1 MRRLFRLP
9 GRSTDIAREVDGEL
23 RFHLDMRAQEL
34 MDAGMGP
41 QAARLAALQSF
52 GDLPTIAAECRTIS
66 TRGARARARR
76 ALMTGLLHDLRF
88 ALRSL
93 RKSPGF
99 TLVSVLTLALGIGAN
114 TAVFSMIRGVLLRP
128 LPYEHGERLVYLRQ
142 PAPLGGVPN
151 AQFSPLELA
160 DYRQRSRAME
170 SLVEYHSMP
179 FILLGQGE
187 PRRVQTGVVS
197 ANFFDVLGVRPLRGR
212 AFRPG
217 EDQPSAEPVLVLSY
231 GFWMNRLGGDPAIVG
246 KTFEMN
252 DRIHTVIGVLPP
264 VPQYPA
270 ENDVYMPSSS
280 CPFRMGQFTLNTR
293 TARMLHI
300 FGRMA
305 PGMTVAQ
312 AQTELEG
319 IAGTLRSEYPA
330 SYPSGQGFTI
340 SATSL
345 HDELTKDARPTL
357 LLLIGTTAFVL
368 LIACANIANLTLARL
383 TRRSREMALRAAL
396 GADRV
401 RLFRQMLTE
410 SGLLALAGGALGLA
424 LAAATMRLLTGFAA
438 RFTPRASEIAL
449 DGEVLAF
456 TLVVCVLTGLAFAVL
471 PALPARANLVAAL
484 KEGGAAVSGGGSS
497 RIRAALVVAQV
508 AVSMVLLI
516 GAGLMLRSLLELQ
529 SVNPGFDSQRVLTM
543 TMDLNWSRYTSN
555 DLILG
560 FHDRLNA
567 RLTGQPGVV
576 STASTLTFPLDGH
589 RRFNV
594 SFLIEGQP
602 PAEDGAQPL
611 GDLRSASPEYFP
623 TLGIPLV
630 TGRLFTPSDGPKSPQ
645 VAIVNQTLAR
655 RYFPTETAVGKRI
668 SADTGE
674 TWITIVGVVG
684 DVRHYGLQSEPT
696 DEVYLPFAQLPIR
709 ESTFLVRTTADPAA
723 MARRIGEE
731 VLSIDPGQPIANVQ
745 TLEEVRGEALANPR
759 LTTTLVLL
767 FALLALCI
775 TAAGLGGVVAFSVS
789 QRTQEIGVRMALGA
803 GRGEVLGMV
812 LREGLRLVG
821 LGLVLGALAA
831 VLLGRL
837 ITGLLYHVE
846 TTDPIT
852 FVGMG
857 LVLVLIAAVAC
868 LVPAR
873 RAATVDPL
881 VALRAY

>member
-9 GRSTDIAREVDGEL
+9 GRTADIAREVDGEL

-66 TRGARARARR
+66 TRGARTRARR

-114 TAVFSMIRGVLLRP
+114 TAVFSLIRGVLLRP

-142 PAPLGGVPN
+142 PAPLGGVAN

-217 EDQPSAEPVLVLSY
+217 EDQPSADPVLVLSY

-438 RFTPRASEIAL
+438 RFTPRASEISL

-837 ITGLLYHVE
+837 IAGLLYHVE

>member
-66 TRGARARARR
+66 TRGARTRARR

-142 PAPLGGVPN
+142 PAPLGGVVN

-305 PGMTVAQ
+305 PGMTVVQ

-438 RFTPRASEIAL
+438 RFTPRASEISL

-516 GAGLMLRSLLELQ
+516 GSGLMLRSLLELQ

-567 RLTGQPGVV
+567 RLTGQPGVL